1 MFQDEP
7 AILQEQ
13 VSKVKLHRYN
23 QEYLYLKFNGYGNKG
38 VRRFQEWALLYVYW
52 LSNTRNNV

>member
-38 VRRFQEWALLYVYW
+38 VRRFQE
-52 LSNTRNNV
+52 

>member
-13 VSKVKLHRYN
+13 VSVVKLHRYN
-23 QEYLYLKFNGYGNKG
+23 QKYLYPKFKGYGDKG
-38 VRRFQEWALLYVYW
+38 KRRFQE
-52 LSNTRNNV
+52 